1 MNIKDKSTGSNL
13 TIDERK
19 FLIETARDA
28 IRHAVLGKKYIVPTP
43 VSATLKEKRGV
54 FVSLHRDGSLRGCI
68 GCIEGFEPLYVSVA
82 ELAVAAATEDPR
94 FPAVAP
100 RELESIEIE
109 ISVLS
114 PLELIDDITR
124 IEVGKHG
131 LFIRKQIFSGLLL
144 PQVATKYG
152 WDRITFLEE
161 TCTKAGLGRNEWKKD
176 ADIYIFSAEVF
187 SEKDLAGKSG

>member
-1 MNIKDKSTGSNL
+1 MNIKEKNIDSNL
-13 TIDERK
+13 TINERR

-28 IRHAVLGKKYIVPTP
+28 IRHAVLGKKYIVPTSA
-43 VSATLKEKRGV
+43 SATLKEKRGV
-54 FVSLHRDGSLRGCI
+54 FVSLHCDGSLRGCI
-68 GCIEGFEPLYVSVA
+68 GRIETFEPLYVSVA
-82 ELAVAAATEDPR
+82 ELAVSAATEDPR

-100 RELESIEIE
+100 RELESVEIE

-131 LFIRKQIFSGLLL
+131 LFLRKQIFSGLLL

-152 WDRITFLEE
+152 WDRIAFLEE

-176 ADIYIFSAEVF
+176 SNIYIFSAEVF
-187 SEKDLAGKSG
+187 SEKDLAG

>member
-1 MNIKDKSTGSNL
+1 MKDNSTDSNL

-19 FLIETARDA
+19 FLIKTAGDA
-28 IRHAVLGKKYIVPTP
+28 IRHAVLGKKYLVPTP
-43 VSATLKEKRGV
+43 ASVTLKEQRGV
-54 FVSLHRDGSLRGCI
+54 FVSLHRDGTLRGCI
-68 GCIEGFEPLYVSVA
+68 GRIETFEPLYVSVA
-82 ELAVAAATEDPR
+82 ELAVSAATEDPR

-100 RELESIEIE
+100 RELESIDIE

-161 TCTKAGLGRNEWKKD
+161 TCTKAGLGRNAWKQD
-176 ADIYIFSAEVF
+176 SDIYIFSAEIF
-187 SEKDLAGKSG
+187 SEKDIN